1 LLLLQLCCW
10 WLEGKQQV
18 LVQAQQKTTPS
29 LLTPG
34 WALQS
39 VPQPP
44 WPCPAARASPGV
56 LQPSLLLLAV
66 TTCWW
71 LLLKLLGQQQ

>member
-10 WLEGKQQV
+10 WLEGKQQ
-18 LVQAQQKTTPS
+18 VQAQQKTTPS

-44 WPCPAARASPGV
+44 WPRPAARASPGV
-56 LQPSLLLLAV
+56 LQQTLLLLAV
-66 TTCWW
+66 TTRW
-71 LLLKLLGQQQ
+71 